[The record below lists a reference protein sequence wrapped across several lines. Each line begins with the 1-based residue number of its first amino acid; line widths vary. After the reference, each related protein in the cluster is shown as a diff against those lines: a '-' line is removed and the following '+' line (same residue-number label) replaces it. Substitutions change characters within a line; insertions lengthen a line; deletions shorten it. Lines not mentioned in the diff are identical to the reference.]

1 MDKAVALPE
10 NYVPDDLVVLADA
23 IPGLSVKKASPPLQL
38 RRLALPALQAM
49 VQAARESG
57 IELPISSAYRSYQYQ
72 VGLFER
78 YVRESGL
85 AQAERFSARA
95 GHSQH
100 QLGLAIDFGSITV
113 EFADTPAGRW
123 MFAHAA
129 EFGFSLSY
137 PEGQEQETGYM
148 YEPWHYRYIGRAAC
162 QLQKVFFAD
171 SQQAMLVFLDRYGEA
186 IRQRLA
192 DPFWDG
198 IRTSQGTLTLGQ
210 EY

>member
-1 MDKAVALPE
+1 MKAHSRFFAVLLVSLVTGWLWAGDAVASQESSVWKLRPWPGSSLVQGLPAQDAARILGDLPRFVQLTSLVLAGNSDLVALVDKAVALPE

-38 RRLALPALQAM
+38 RRLALPALHAM

-113 EFADTPAGRW
+113 EFADGVV
-123 MFAHAA
+123 
-129 EFGFSLSY
+129 
-137 PEGQEQETGYM
+137 
-148 YEPWHYRYIGRAAC
+148 I
-162 QLQKVFFAD
+162 
-171 SQQAMLVFLDRYGEA
+171 
-186 IRQRLA
+186 
-192 DPFWDG
+192 
-198 IRTSQGTLTLGQ
+198 
-210 EY
+210 